1 MAKEQSIY
9 VSYSQVAIF
18 RSDLENPF
26 NEWLPDNVLQGFAWR
41 HESVS
46 FGTLEE
52 DGNLRIALRVKDH
65 FDKIKANT
73 IRAIRV
79 PFSVRN
85 GLIEVASI
93 SDGFKAEIPLGDYS
107 LYFETGKDEKG
118 MWCVFTFVK
127 EYDPQAEI
135 LICDGDL
142 QPGKTLIMQAD
153 PAA

>member
-18 RSDLENPF
+18 RADLENPF
-26 NEWLPDNVLQGFAWR
+26 NDWSTNHVLQGFAWR
-41 HESVS
+41 PESVS
-46 FGTLEE
+46 FGTLEQ
-52 DGNLRIALRVKDH
+52 DGDLRIALRVMDH
-65 FDKIKANT
+65 FDKIKDNT
-73 IRAIRV
+73 VRAIRV

-93 SDGFKAEIPLGDYS
+93 SDGFKAQIPSGDYS

-118 MWCVFTFVK
+118 MWCVFTFV
-127 EYDPQAEI
+127 EMYDPQPEI
-135 LICDGDL
+135 LICDHDL
-142 QPGKTLIMQAD
+142 QPGKSLIMKTD

>member
-1 MAKEQSIY
+1 M
-9 VSYSQVAIF
+9 
-18 RSDLENPF
+18 
-26 NEWLPDNVLQGFAWR
+26 QGFAWR
-41 HESVS
+41 PESVS

-65 FDKIKANT
+65 FDKIKDNT

-85 GLIEVASI
+85 ELIEVASI

-107 LYFETGKDEKG
+107 LYFETGKDEKE
-118 MWCVFTFVK
+118 MWCVFTFVR

-135 LICDGDL
+135 LICDDDL
-142 QPGKTLIMQAD
+142 QPGETLIMNAD